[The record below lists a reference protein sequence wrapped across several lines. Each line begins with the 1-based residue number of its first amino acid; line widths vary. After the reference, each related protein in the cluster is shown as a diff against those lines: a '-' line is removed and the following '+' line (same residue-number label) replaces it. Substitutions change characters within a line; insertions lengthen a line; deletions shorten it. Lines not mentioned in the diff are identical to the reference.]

1 MTASAYFE
9 QALNV
14 IKAVAGTQG
23 AVIKSAAEMIVAGI
37 VAKKSIFSFGA
48 SHSFIL
54 TEEMVYRSGGLM
66 LINPIYPHGMNF
78 SVHPLPATSRM
89 ERVLGL
95 GRELLDSSP
104 ARTGDI
110 LLITSN
116 SGRNHVVID
125 MALRAREVGIKTVAI
140 TSLAYSRAVSS
151 RHPGGKKLCDL
162 CDIVIDNCTPCG
174 DAAVQ
179 VPGVAQK
186 VGPLSTVAGCAIVN
200 ALVAEIVAIMAAK
213 GLTPPVFL
221 SANLDGGDEHNAKC
235 MAENRYRIFYM

>member
-1 MTASAYFE
+1 MLISAYFE

-14 IKAVAGTQG
+14 IREVSRTQT
-23 AVIKSAAEMIVAGI
+23 AVIKSAAEMMVDGI
-37 VAKKSIFSFGA
+37 VSGKSIFSFGA
-48 SHSFIL
+48 SHSFII

-104 ARTGDI
+104 AKAGDI

-125 MALRAREVGIKTVAI
+125 MALCAKEKGLKTVAI
-140 TSLAYSRAVSS
+140 TSRAYSGAVSS
-151 RHPGGKKLCDL
+151 RHPSGKKLCDL
-162 CDIVIDNCTPCG
+162 CDFVIDNCVPCG
-174 DAAVQ
+174 DAAVHI
-179 VPGVAQK
+179 PGFAQK
-186 VGPLSTVAGCAIVN
+186 VGPLSTIAGCAIAN
-200 ALVAEIVAIMAAK
+200 ALVTEIVSRLVEK
-213 GLTPPVFL
+213 GLPPPVFM

>member
-1 MTASAYFE
+1 MGASTYFD
-9 QALNV
+9 QALNT
-14 IKAVAGTQG
+14 IKEVARTQAG
-23 AVIKSAAEMIVAGI
+23 IIRSAAEMIAKGIGAG
-37 VAKKSIFSFGA
+37 KSIFSFGA

-95 GRELLDSSP
+95 GRELLEASP
-104 ARTGDI
+104 AKTGDI

-125 MALRAREVGIKTVAI
+125 MALRAKEMGLQTVAI
-140 TSLAYSRAVSS
+140 TSLAYSRAVNS
-151 RHPGGKKLCDL
+151 RHPCGKKLCDL
-162 CDIVIDNCTPCG
+162 CDFVIDNCTPCG

-179 VPGVAQK
+179 IPGLAQK

-200 ALVAEIVAIMAAK
+200 ALVTEIVSILAEK

-235 MAENRYRIFYM
+235 LAANRHRIFYM

>member
-1 MTASAYFE
+1 MTASAYFD
-9 QALNV
+9 QALNT
-14 IKAVAGTQG
+14 IKEVARTQAG
-23 AVIKSAAEMIVAGI
+23 IIRSAAEMIAKGI
-37 VAKKSIFSFGA
+37 VAGKTIFSFGA

-95 GRELLDSSP
+95 GRELLDASP
-104 ARTGDI
+104 ARTGDV

-125 MALRAREVGIKTVAI
+125 MALRAKEMGLQTVAI
-140 TSLAYSRAVSS
+140 TSLAYSHAVNS
-151 RHPGGKKLCDL
+151 RHPCGKKLCDL
-162 CDIVIDNCTPCG
+162 CDFVIDNCTPCG

-179 VPGVAQK
+179 VPGVPQK

-200 ALVAEIVAIMAAK
+200 ALVTEIVSILAEK
-213 GLTPPVFL
+213 GLTPPIFL